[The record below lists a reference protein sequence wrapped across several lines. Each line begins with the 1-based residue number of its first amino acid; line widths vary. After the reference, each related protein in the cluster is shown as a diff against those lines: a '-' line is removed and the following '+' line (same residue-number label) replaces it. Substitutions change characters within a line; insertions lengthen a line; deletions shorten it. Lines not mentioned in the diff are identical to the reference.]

1 MVPFPSRTLTEE
13 PIVAVRWSEA
23 FIPTLRDDPAE
34 AEASSHKLLIRA
46 GYIRQL
52 MAGSYTLLPL
62 AMRVRKKIIAII
74 REEMDAIGGQE
85 FLLPALHPAEVW
97 QQSGRWEIMGDEMF
111 RLRDRKDADLCLGM
125 THEEIFATLATE
137 MKSYRQLPQ
146 LWYQIQTKFRDEPRP
161 KSGILRVREF
171 TMKDSYSFDVD
182 QAGLDAQFE
191 AHRAAYLRIF
201 DRMGLT
207 ATMVEA
213 SSGAMGGS
221 GSVEFMVASSAGE
234 DLIATSACGYAAN
247 LETATSALDPV
258 EDPPE
263 VPLPERFDTPDVR
276 TIKALAQ
283 FDAEAP
289 AERQIKTLVYVLDD
303 QLTLVLLRGDHE
315 LQEQKLADATGA
327 ITARA
332 AQPDEIAEA
341 LGALPGSL
349 GAVGVGELPIL
360 ADLALQGRRG
370 FTTGANTDDVHLRH
384 VDIGRDMAVSRW
396 VDLRTAR
403 EGEACPR
410 CGEPLTVGRAIEAG
424 HIFKL
429 GTRYAEVMGAAVLDA
444 DGETRTMLMGSYG
457 IGVERNLAAI
467 VESSHDDKGIIWP
480 VGVAPFHAVVTVL
493 RADNEATLAAAEL
506 VYRNLSDGGV
516 ETILDDRAERP
527 GVKFADAELVG
538 IPYRITVGPRGLE
551 SGTVELTERKT
562 GETVEVAV
570 ADVVDR
576 VTDLMRSS

>member
-1 MVPFPSRTLTEE
+1 M
-13 PIVAVRWSEA
+13 RWSEA

-62 AMRVRKKIIAII
+62 AMRVRKKIIEII
-74 REEMDAIGGQE
+74 REEMNGIGGQE

-125 THEEIFATLATE
+125 THEEIFASLATE

-171 TMKDSYSFDVD
+171 TMKDSYSFDLD

-201 DRMGLT
+201 SRMGLS

-221 GSVEFMVASSAGE
+221 GSIEFMVASPSGE
-234 DLIATSACGYAAN
+234 DLIATCPCGYAAN
-247 LETATSALDPV
+247 LETATSALAVVD
-258 EDPPE
+258 DPPE

-276 TIKALAQ
+276 TINALAD
-283 FDAEAP
+283 FDEGSP
-289 AERQIKTLVYVLDD
+289 PERQIKTLVYWLDD
-303 QLTLVLLRGDHE
+303 ELTLVLLRGDHE

-327 ITARA
+327 VSARP
-332 AQPDEIAEA
+332 AQPAEIVKA

-349 GAVGVGELPIL
+349 GAVGVAGPTIL

-370 FTTGANTDDVHLRH
+370 LTTGANTDDVHLRN
-384 VDIGRDMAVSRW
+384 VDVERDISVGRW
-396 VDLRTAR
+396 LDLRTVR
-403 EGEACPR
+403 EGEPCPR
-410 CGEPLTVGRAIEAG
+410 CGEPLAVGRAIEAG

-429 GTRYAEVMGAAVLDA
+429 GSRYAEVMGAKVLDA
-444 DGETRTMLMGSYG
+444 DGETRTLLMGSYG
-457 IGVERNLAAI
+457 IGVERNLAVI
-467 VESSHDDKGIIWP
+467 VEASHDDKGIVWP

-493 RADNEATLAAAEL
+493 RADNAETLAAAQSLHQALNE
-506 VYRNLSDGGV
+506 RGI
-516 ETILDDRAERP
+516 ETLLDDREERP
-527 GVKFADAELVG
+527 GVKFADAELIG
-538 IPYRITVGPRGLE
+538 IPYRVTVGPRGLE
-551 SGTVELTERKT
+551 SGTVELTTRRT
-562 GETVEVAV
+562 GETTEVPVDELVENLDGLIRA
-570 ADVVDR
+570 
-576 VTDLMRSS
+576 S